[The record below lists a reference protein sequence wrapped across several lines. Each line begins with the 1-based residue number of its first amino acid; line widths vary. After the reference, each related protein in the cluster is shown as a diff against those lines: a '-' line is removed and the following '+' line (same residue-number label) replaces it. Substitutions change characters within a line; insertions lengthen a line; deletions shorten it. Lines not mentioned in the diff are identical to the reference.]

1 MGNRRKFQDLTIRD
15 NFMFAAVMMHKDIC
29 KKFLEMLLGIKIRE
43 VAISYE
49 KCLIYNPECKGVRL
63 DVYASDEKNTRYD
76 IEMQVAEQELGK
88 RTRYYHSQMDMDIL
102 ESGREYKNLPSA
114 YVIFICNFDPFKK
127 EKYCYTF
134 ENRCVEDLSLEMGD
148 GSKSIFLSTEG
159 KDAESIPRELK
170 AFLDFVKEDN
180 PENNTETEDAYV
192 KELQQSIHS
201 VKENRKL
208 ENSFM
213 SLEEIR
219 EMGRAE
225 GRLDGKR
232 ESILEF
238 LEELGEIPRSLKER
252 IMSETDAATLKSML
266 KAAGSAVSYAD
277 FEEKMKSL

>member
-102 ESGREYKNLPSA
+102 ESGREYKDLPS
-114 YVIFICNFDPFKK
+114 
-127 EKYCYTF
+127 
-134 ENRCVEDLSLEMGD
+134 
-148 GSKSIFLSTEG
+148 
-159 KDAESIPRELK
+159 
-170 AFLDFVKEDN
+170 
-180 PENNTETEDAYV
+180 AYV

-219 EMGRAE
+219 EAGRAE
-225 GRLDGKR
+225 GRLEGRLEGKR
-232 ESILEF
+232 EAILEF
-238 LEELGEIPRSLKER
+238 LEELGEILLSLKER

-266 KAAGSAVSYAD
+266 KAASSAVSYAD

>member
-49 KCLIYNPECKGVRL
+49 KCLIYNPE
-63 DVYASDEKNTRYD
+63 
-76 IEMQVAEQELGK
+76 
-88 RTRYYHSQMDMDIL
+88 
-102 ESGREYKNLPSA
+102 
-114 YVIFICNFDPFKK
+114 
-127 EKYCYTF
+127 
-134 ENRCVEDLSLEMGD
+134 
-148 GSKSIFLSTEG
+148 
-159 KDAESIPRELK
+159 
-170 AFLDFVKEDN
+170 
-180 PENNTETEDAYV
+180 NNTETEDAYV

-219 EMGRAE
+219 EAGRAE
-225 GRLDGKR
+225 GRLEGILEGRLEGKR

-238 LEELGEIPRSLKER
+238 LEELGEIPLSLKER

-266 KAAGSAVSYAD
+266 KAASSAVSYAD
-277 FEEKMKSL
+277 FEDKMKSL